1 MPALHLE
8 KTSNV
13 ILILWSTE
21 TPAIPIIS
29 LHFHRFET
37 AFLSQLS
44 ST

>member
-8 KTSNV
+8 KTLNV

-21 TPAIPIIS
+21 TPAISIIS

-44 ST
+44 PT